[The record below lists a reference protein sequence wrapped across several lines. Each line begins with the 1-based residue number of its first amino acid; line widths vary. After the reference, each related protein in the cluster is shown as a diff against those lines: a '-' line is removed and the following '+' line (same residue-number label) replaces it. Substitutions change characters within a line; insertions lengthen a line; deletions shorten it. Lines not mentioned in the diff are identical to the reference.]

1 MARGALS
8 LSHTGL
14 DEMQANLERL
24 SELERRL
31 SVTLPAADIA
41 SEVESRLKRL
51 TRTVRMQGFRPGKV
65 PLKVVVQHYGPQVR
79 QEVVGDAVQKSFG
92 EAVRQ
97 QNLRIAGYPR
107 FEVTPVPDGAAEFQ
121 YSAIF
126 EVFPEIVVGDVSKA
140 ALSRPQLQVG
150 DAEVDRTIEIMRKQ
164 RVHFHAADRPAQDGD
179 RVTLDFRGTL
189 DGVEFPGSAAQG
201 QAVVLGEGRMLKDF
215 EVQLAGMKSGESKS
229 FDLRFPD
236 DYQGK
241 EVAGKTAQFEVT
253 VKEVA
258 APHLPDVDAEFAKAL
273 GVADGDLAKMRAEVK
288 DNLEREV
295 KVRLKSRSKDQVM
308 QALLDATTIEAP
320 RGLVQMEIE
329 RMQAAAR
336 QDLVQR
342 GVRVKEDMTLPA
354 DIFEP
359 QAQRRVNLGLILAEL
374 VKTHNLQARPEQVRA
389 LVEEQARSYERPEE
403 VVKWY
408 YASPERLREVESIA
422 VEENVVEW
430 ALGVAGAQ
438 DQTVNFDELM
448 GNK

>member
-1 MARGALS
+1 
-8 LSHTGL
+8 
-14 DEMQANLERL
+14 MQANLERL

-31 SVTLPAADIA
+31 SVSLPAADIA

-51 TRTVRMQGFRPGKV
+51 MRTVRMQGFRPGKV
-65 PLKVVVQHYGPQVR
+65 PLKVVTQHYGPQVR
-79 QEVVGDAVQKSFG
+79 QEVVGDTVQKSFG

-107 FEVTPVPDGAAEFQ
+107 FEVSPLADGAAEFQ
-121 YSAIF
+121 YSAVF
-126 EVFPEIVVGDVSKA
+126 EVFPEVVLGDVSKA
-140 ALSRPQLQVG
+140 TLNRPLLQVG
-150 DAEVDRTIEIMRKQ
+150 DAEVDKTIEIMRKQ
-164 RVHFHAADRPAQDGD
+164 RAHFHAADRPAQEGD
-179 RVTLDFRGTL
+179 RLTVDFRGTL
-189 DGVEFPGSAAQG
+189 DGAEFQGSAAQG

-215 EVQLAGMKSGESKS
+215 EAQLAGMKAGESKS

-236 DYQGK
+236 DYHGT

-258 APHLPDVDAEFAKAL
+258 EPHLPEVDGEFAKTL
-273 GVADGDLAKMRAEVK
+273 GVADGDVTKMRAEVK
-288 DNLEREV
+288 ANLEREV
-295 KVRLKSRSKDQVM
+295 KARLKSRAKDQVM
-308 QALLDATTIEAP
+308 QALLDATAVEAP

-336 QDLVQR
+336 QDLAQR
-342 GVRVKEDMTLPA
+342 GVRMKEDTPLPA
-354 DIFEP
+354 DIFEK

-374 VKTHNLQARPEQVRA
+374 VKTHGLQARPEQVRA
-389 LVEEQARSYERPEE
+389 LVEEQAQSYERPEE

-408 YASPERLREVESIA
+408 YASPERLREMESIA

-438 DQTVNFDELM
+438 NQQVNFDELM